1 MDFAKEDG
9 SAHLQVSIQGRNS
22 RDNKKID
29 SLLILASM
37 MMILSSVVVF
47 VTETE
52 QGSPV
57 QEAHVVVGRMFGLLL
72 LGLYGGLTQYSADLY
87 IENCP
92 HREIKTR
99 HTKF

>member
-1 MDFAKEDG
+1 
-9 SAHLQVSIQGRNS
+9 
-22 RDNKKID
+22 
-29 SLLILASM
+29 M

-57 QEAHVVVGRMFGLLL
+57 QEAHVGKLISVVLDLVVGRMFGLLL